1 MDKMKNSGMSETM
14 QTLTR
19 KSACVMLSLL
29 LLLSAVLPVKA
40 AAETASAKV
49 VRVGSFEDTFNYVNE
64 KGARKGYGYELLET
78 LSGYTGWQFE
88 YVTCDWSNC
97 FKKLKNGEIDI
108 MGGISYTEDRTEEM
122 LFSDEPMGVE
132 KYYLYADLSRAD
144 ISASDFK
151 TLNGKKI
158 GVLMGTEPEVMLTEW
173 EEKYGL
179 KTEHVNI
186 SNNEDVKQKLANHEI
201 DCFVSLEE
209 SFWAERGISTI
220 TRVGESGIYYAIN
233 KNRPDLKEELDD
245 AMRALDEAVPFYT
258 ADLYKRYFSMDYTP
272 ILTGEEKAWL
282 RKHGAIRMGFLASD
296 SGVSTFDPATG
307 EFTGVI
313 TDYIQFAAD
322 CLGNQELEFQ
332 LVGYDSK
339 EAELDALKSGEID
352 MIFHCDQNPNLA
364 EEYHF
369 ACTNTTWTS
378 NLMAV
383 TNKQHFNENNVNR
396 IAVPQNK
403 LSLKKYLA
411 FYYPQWEIV
420 DCDTQE
426 DAAKLVKDG
435 QADCF
440 VTGISSENKYS
451 KKYSFYSV
459 PLVNPVRS
467 CFAVNSGNR
476 SLLSILNKTIKAM
489 PVNMLAGALAMYKS
503 SARKVTLSDFIKDN
517 FFKVMLISSIAV
529 AVVLLTILMLLQKA
543 RKAEAAARKAASD
556 TQELNAKLQVAVEKA
571 ESANRAKSTFL
582 SNMSHDIRT
591 PMNAIIGFTTLA
603 LSNIDDTDRVKDYLG
618 KTLAS
623 SNHLLSLIND
633 VLDMSRIESGKI
645 HLEEVEVNLSDV
657 LHDLKTIVS
666 GQIYAKQ
673 LELYMDAMDVTDEDV
688 YCDKTRLNQ
697 ILLNLLSNAIKFT
710 PAGGT
715 VSVRVRQ
722 LAGKVRGCG
731 QYEFRIKDNGIGMS
745 QEFAQKIFEPF
756 ERERTSTVSG
766 IQGTGLGMAITKNI
780 VDMMGG
786 TIEVQTAQGKGTEFT
801 VCVPMRAQTEQR
813 PVEKITELEGLKA
826 LVVDDDFNTCD
837 SVTKMLVKVGM
848 RAEWTLSGKEAVLR
862 ARQSIEM
869 SDVYHA
875 YIIDWRLPDMNG
887 IEVTRQIRSLNDD
900 TPIIILTA
908 YDWSDIE
915 VEAKAAGVTAFCSK
929 PMFMSDLRETLM
941 SALGQKPADAVQR
954 LLPEKNADFKGKHIL
969 LVEDNELNREIAVYL
984 LQEAGAMVDQAA
996 DGKEAVEMFAA
1007 SAPGTYDAVLMD
1019 VMMPELDG
1027 LSATRAIRGMD
1038 RPDARLPIIAM
1049 TANLFDEDVEACLA
1063 AGMDAHIPKPL
1074 EAGQMIKTIAE
1085 WLERKKQ

>member
-78 LSGYTGWQFE
+78 LSGYAGWQFE
-88 YVTCDWSNC
+88 YVTCDWSDC
-97 FKKLKNGEIDI
+97 FEKLKNGEIDI
-108 MGGISYTEDRTEEM
+108 IGGISYTEDRTQEM

-158 GVLMGTEPEVMLTEW
+158 GVLMGTEPEVMLAEW

-233 KNRPDLKEELDD
+233 KNRPDIKEELDD

-426 DAAKLVKDG
+426 DAARLVKDG

-489 PVNMLAGALAMYKS
+489 PVNMLAGALAMYKN

-673 LELYMDAMDVTDEDV
+673 LELYMDVMDVTDEDV

-722 LAGKVRGCG
+722 LAGQVRGCG

-745 QEFAQKIFEPF
+745 PEFAKKIFEPF
-756 ERERTSTVSG
+756 ERERTSTVSR

-887 IEVTRQIRSLNDD
+887 IEVTRQIRSLHDD

-915 VEAKAAGVTAFCSK
+915 VEAKAAGVTAFCAK

-969 LVEDNELNREIAVYL
+969 LVEDNELNREIA
-984 LQEAGAMVDQAA
+984 QEILREYGFLVDSAENGAV
-996 DGKEAVEMFAA
+996 AVEKVSTA
-1007 SAPGTYDAVLMD
+1007 APGSYDLVLMD
-1019 VMMPELDG
+1019 VQMPIMDG
-1027 LSATRAIRGMD
+1027 YTATRKIRALD
-1038 RPDARLPIIAM
+1038 DPARAKLPILAM
-1049 TANLFDEDVEACLA
+1049 TANAFDEDRRNALES
-1063 AGMDAHIPKPL
+1063 GMNGFLSKPIVIDDL
-1074 EAGQMIKTIAE
+1074 VQE
-1085 WLERKKQ
+1085 LRKIL

>member
-1 MDKMKNSGMSETM
+1 M
-14 QTLTR
+14 
-19 KSACVMLSLL
+19 
-29 LLLSAVLPVKA
+29 KA
-40 AAETASAKV
+40 AAETAPVKV

-64 KGARKGYGYELLET
+64 KGARKGYGYELLQT

-88 YVTCDWSNC
+88 YVTCDWSDC
-97 FKKLKNGEIDI
+97 FEKLKNGEIDI

-122 LFSDEPMGVE
+122 LFSDEPMGEE

-144 ISASDFK
+144 ISASDYK
-151 TLNGKKI
+151 TLNGKKV

-173 EEKYGL
+173 EEKYDL
-179 KTEHVNI
+179 KTQHVNI
-186 SNNEDVKQKLANHEI
+186 SNNEDVKRKLANHEI

-233 KNRPDLKEELDD
+233 KNRPDIKEELDD

-352 MIFHCDQNPNLA
+352 MIFHFDQSPNLA

-426 DAAKLVKDG
+426 DAARLVKDG

-517 FFKVMLISSIAV
+517 FFMALLVSSIAV
-529 AVVLLTILMLLQKA
+529 AVVLLTILKLLRKA
-543 RKAEAAARKAASD
+543 RKAEAAARKAAND
-556 TQELNAKLQVAVEKA
+556 TQKLNAKLQVAVENA
-571 ESANRAKSTFL
+571 ESANHAKSTFL
-582 SNMSHDIRT
+582 FNMSHDIRT
-591 PMNAIIGFTTLA
+591 PMNAIIGYA
-603 LSNIDDTDRVKDYLG
+603 D
-618 KTLAS
+618 LAS
-623 SNHLLSLIND
+623 RHLDDPAKLEKYMENIQVCGQNLLMLLNNVLDLARIENDKTEMEYSVSDVEKDFRNCVAMFRNQADSKGQTLTVTTHLLYPYVYADIP
-633 VLDMSRIESGKI
+633 
-645 HLEEVEVNLSDV
+645 HLTEICTNLV
-657 LHDLKTIVS
+657 
-666 GQIYAKQ
+666 
-673 LELYMDAMDVTDEDV
+673 
-688 YCDKTRLNQ
+688 
-697 ILLNLLSNAIKFT
+697 SNAVKYT
-710 PAGGT
+710 GAGGT
-715 VSVRVRQ
+715 IRCNVTQKPGEKEGWCDTVVTV
-722 LAGKVRGCG
+722 A
-731 QYEFRIKDNGIGMS
+731 DNGIGMS
-745 QEFAQKIFEPF
+745 QEFQKHIFEPF
-756 ERERTSTVSG
+756 ERERTSTVSKVEGSG
-766 IQGTGLGMAITKNI
+766 IGMGIVKKLVGL
-780 VDMMGG
+780 MGG
-786 TIEVQTAQGKGTEFT
+786 TVEVESRIGVGSTFT
-801 VCVPMRAQTEQR
+801 VTIPCRIASEDETQ
-813 PVEKITELEGLKA
+813 
-826 LVVDDDFNTCD
+826 
-837 SVTKMLVKVGM
+837 
-848 RAEWTLSGKEAVLR
+848 
-862 ARQSIEM
+862 
-869 SDVYHA
+869 
-875 YIIDWRLPDMNG
+875 
-887 IEVTRQIRSLNDD
+887 
-900 TPIIILTA
+900 
-908 YDWSDIE
+908 
-915 VEAKAAGVTAFCSK
+915 AK
-929 PMFMSDLRETLM
+929 RETNP
-941 SALGQKPADAVQR
+941 SDQKCLCGTR
-954 LLPEKNADFKGKHIL
+954 IL
-969 LVEDNELNREIAVYL
+969 LTEDNDLNAEIATEL
-984 LQEAGAMVDQAA
+984 LQEEGCTVDRAKDGVECVDMLEKAA
-996 DGKEAVEMFAA
+996 N
-1007 SAPGTYDAVLMD
+1007 GTYQLILMD
-1019 VMMPELDG
+1019 IQMPVMNGYD
-1027 LSATRAIRGMD
+1027 AARKIRGLD
-1038 RPDARLPIIAM
+1038 DPQKANIPIIAM
-1049 TANLFDEDVEACLA
+1049 TANAFTEDRQVALD
-1063 AGMDAHIPKPL
+1063 AGMNDHIAKPINMNVL
-1074 EAGQMIKTIAE
+1074 VPT
-1085 WLERKKQ
+1085 LRKYL

>member
-88 YVTCDWSNC
+88 YVTCDWSDC
-97 FKKLKNGEIDI
+97 FEKLKNGEIDI
-108 MGGISYTEDRTEEM
+108 IGGISYTEDRTQEM

-158 GVLMGTEPEVMLTEW
+158 GVLMGTEPEVMLAEW

-233 KNRPDLKEELDD
+233 KNRPDIKEELDD

-426 DAAKLVKDG
+426 DAARLVKDG

-722 LAGKVRGCG
+722 LAGKVHGCG

-756 ERERTSTVSG
+756 ERERTSTVSR

-887 IEVTRQIRSLNDD
+887 IEVTRQIRSLHDD

-915 VEAKAAGVTAFCSK
+915 VEAKAAGVTAFCAK

-969 LVEDNELNREIAVYL
+969 LVEDNELNREIA
-984 LQEAGAMVDQAA
+984 QEILREYGFLVDSAENGAV
-996 DGKEAVEMFAA
+996 AVEKVSTA
-1007 SAPGTYDAVLMD
+1007 APGSYDLLLMD
-1019 VMMPELDG
+1019 VQMPIMDG
-1027 LSATRAIRGMD
+1027 YTATRKIRALD
-1038 RPDARLPIIAM
+1038 DPARAKLPIIAM
-1049 TANLFDEDVEACLA
+1049 TANAFDEDRRNALES
-1063 AGMDAHIPKPL
+1063 GMNGFLSKPIVIDDL
-1074 EAGQMIKTIAE
+1074 VQELHKI
-1085 WLERKKQ
+1085 L

>member
-78 LSGYTGWQFE
+78 LSGYAGWQFE
-88 YVTCDWSNC
+88 YVTCDWSDC
-97 FKKLKNGEIDI
+97 FEKLKNGEIDI
-108 MGGISYTEDRTEEM
+108 IGGISYTEDRTQEM

-158 GVLMGTEPEVMLTEW
+158 GVLMGTEPEVMLAEW

-233 KNRPDLKEELDD
+233 KNRPDIKEELDD

-258 ADLYKRYFSMDYTP
+258 ADLYKRYFSIDYTP

-296 SGVSTFDPATG
+296 SGVSTYDPATG

-426 DAAKLVKDG
+426 DAARLVKDG

-756 ERERTSTVSG
+756 ERERTSTVSR

-887 IEVTRQIRSLNDD
+887 IEVTRQIRSLHDD

-915 VEAKAAGVTAFCSK
+915 VEAKAAGVTAFCAK

-941 SALGQKPADAVQR
+941 SALGQKPADAVQG

-969 LVEDNELNREIAVYL
+969 LVEDNELNREIA
-984 LQEAGAMVDQAA
+984 QEILREYGFLVDSAENGAV
-996 DGKEAVEMFAA
+996 AVEKVSTA
-1007 SAPGTYDAVLMD
+1007 APGSYDLVLMD
-1019 VMMPELDG
+1019 VQMPIMDG
-1027 LSATRAIRGMD
+1027 YTATRKIRALD
-1038 RPDARLPIIAM
+1038 DPARAKLPILAM
-1049 TANLFDEDVEACLA
+1049 TANAFDEDRRNALES
-1063 AGMDAHIPKPL
+1063 GMNGFLSKPIVIDDL
-1074 EAGQMIKTIAE
+1074 VQE
-1085 WLERKKQ
+1085 LRKIL

>member
-88 YVTCDWSNC
+88 YVTCDWSDC
-97 FKKLKNGEIDI
+97 FEKLKNGEIDI
-108 MGGISYTEDRTEEM
+108 IGGISYTEDRTQEM

-158 GVLMGTEPEVMLTEW
+158 GVLMGTEPEVMLAEW

-233 KNRPDLKEELDD
+233 KNRPDIKEELDD

-426 DAAKLVKDG
+426 DAARLVKDG

-503 SARKVTLSDFIKDN
+503 SARRVTLSDFIKDN

-571 ESANRAKSTFL
+571 ETANRAKSTFL

-673 LELYMDAMDVTDEDV
+673 LELYMDVMDVTDEDV

-756 ERERTSTVSG
+756 EQERTSTVSR

-862 ARQSIEM
+862 ARQALEM

-887 IEVTRQIRSLNDD
+887 IEVTRQIRSLHDD

-929 PMFMSDLRETLM
+929 PMFMFDLRETLM
-941 SALGQKPADAVQR
+941 SALGQKQTDAVQG
-954 LLPEKNADFKGKHIL
+954 LLPDKNADFKGKHIL
-969 LVEDNELNREIAVYL
+969 LVEDNELNREIA
-984 LQEAGAMVDQAA
+984 QEILREYGFLVDSAENGAV
-996 DGKEAVEMFAA
+996 AVEKVSTA
-1007 SAPGTYDAVLMD
+1007 APGSYDLVLMD
-1019 VMMPELDG
+1019 VQMPIMDG
-1027 LSATRAIRGMD
+1027 YTATRKIRALD
-1038 RPDARLPIIAM
+1038 DPARAKLPILAM
-1049 TANLFDEDVEACLA
+1049 TANAFDEDRRNALES
-1063 AGMDAHIPKPL
+1063 GMNGFLSKPIVIDDL
-1074 EAGQMIKTIAE
+1074 VQE
-1085 WLERKKQ
+1085 LRKIL

>member
-88 YVTCDWSNC
+88 YVTCDWSDC
-97 FKKLKNGEIDI
+97 FEKLKNGEIDI
-108 MGGISYTEDRTEEM
+108 IGGISYTEDRTQEM

-158 GVLMGTEPEVMLTEW
+158 GVLMGTEPEVMLAEW

-233 KNRPDLKEELDD
+233 KNRPDIKEELDD

-426 DAAKLVKDG
+426 DAARLVKDG

-887 IEVTRQIRSLNDD
+887 IEVTRQIRSLHDD

-915 VEAKAAGVTAFCSK
+915 VEAKAAGVTAFCAK

-969 LVEDNELNREIAVYL
+969 LVEDNELNREIA
-984 LQEAGAMVDQAA
+984 QEILREYGFLVDSAENGAV
-996 DGKEAVEMFAA
+996 AVEKVSTA
-1007 SAPGTYDAVLMD
+1007 APGSYDLVLMD
-1019 VMMPELDG
+1019 VQMPIMDG
-1027 LSATRAIRGMD
+1027 YTATRRIRALD
-1038 RPDARLPIIAM
+1038 DPARAKLPILAM
-1049 TANLFDEDVEACLA
+1049 TANAFDEDRRNALES
-1063 AGMDAHIPKPL
+1063 GMNGFLSKPIVIDDL
-1074 EAGQMIKTIAE
+1074 VQE
-1085 WLERKKQ
+1085 LRKIL

>member
-78 LSGYTGWQFE
+78 LSGYAGWQFE
-88 YVTCDWSNC
+88 YVTCDWSDC
-97 FKKLKNGEIDI
+97 FEKLKNGEIDI
-108 MGGISYTEDRTEEM
+108 IGGISYTEDRTQEM

-158 GVLMGTEPEVMLTEW
+158 GVLMGTEPEVMLAEW

-233 KNRPDLKEELDD
+233 KNRPDIKEELDD

-426 DAAKLVKDG
+426 DAARLVKDG

-459 PLVNPVRS
+459 PLLNPVKS

-887 IEVTRQIRSLNDD
+887 IEVTRQIRSLHDD

-915 VEAKAAGVTAFCSK
+915 VEAKAAGVTAFCAK

-969 LVEDNELNREIAVYL
+969 LVEDNELNREIA
-984 LQEAGAMVDQAA
+984 QEILREYGFLVDSAENGAV
-996 DGKEAVEMFAA
+996 AVEKVSTA
-1007 SAPGTYDAVLMD
+1007 APGSYDLVLMD
-1019 VMMPELDG
+1019 VQMPIMDG
-1027 LSATRAIRGMD
+1027 YTATRKIRALD
-1038 RPDARLPIIAM
+1038 DPARAKLPILAM
-1049 TANLFDEDVEACLA
+1049 TANAFDEDRRNALES
-1063 AGMDAHIPKPL
+1063 GMNGFLSKPIVIDDL
-1074 EAGQMIKTIAE
+1074 VQE
-1085 WLERKKQ
+1085 LRKIL

>member
-1 MDKMKNSGMSETM
+1 M

-88 YVTCDWSNC
+88 YVTCDWSDC
-97 FKKLKNGEIDI
+97 FEKLKNGEIDI
-108 MGGISYTEDRTEEM
+108 IGGISYTEDRTQEM

-132 KYYLYADLSRAD
+132 KYYLYADLARAD

-151 TLNGKKI
+151 TLNGQKI
-158 GVLMGTEPEVMLTEW
+158 GVLMGTEPEVMLAEW

-233 KNRPDLKEELDD
+233 KNRPDIKEELDD

-426 DAAKLVKDG
+426 DAARLVKDG

-571 ESANRAKSTFL
+571 ETANRAKSTFL

-722 LAGKVRGCG
+722 LAGQVRGCG

-745 QEFAQKIFEPF
+745 PEFAKKIFEPF
-756 ERERTSTVSG
+756 ERERTSTVSR

-813 PVEKITELEGLKA
+813 LVEKITELEGLKA

-887 IEVTRQIRSLNDD
+887 IEVTRQIRSLHDD

-941 SALGQKPADAVQR
+941 SALGQKLTDASQEI
-954 LLPEKNADFKGKHIL
+954 LPEKNADFKDRHIL
-969 LVEDNELNREIAVYL
+969 LVEDNELNREIA
-984 LQEAGAMVDQAA
+984 QEILREYGFRVDTAEN
-996 DGKEAVEMFAA
+996 GEVAVEKVSTA
-1007 SAPGTYDAVLMD
+1007 APGSYDLVLMD
-1019 VMMPELDG
+1019 VQMPVMDG
-1027 LSATRAIRGMD
+1027 YTATRKIRALD
-1038 RPDARLPIIAM
+1038 DPARAKLPIIAM
-1049 TANLFDEDVEACLA
+1049 TANAFDEDRRNALES
-1063 AGMDAHIPKPL
+1063 GMNGFLSKPIVIGDL
-1074 EAGQMIKTIAE
+1074 VQELHKI
-1085 WLERKKQ
+1085 L

>member
-88 YVTCDWSNC
+88 YVTCDWSDC
-97 FKKLKNGEIDI
+97 FEKLKNGEIDI
-108 MGGISYTEDRTEEM
+108 IGGISYTEDRTQEM

-158 GVLMGTEPEVMLTEW
+158 GVLMGTEPEVMLAEW

-233 KNRPDLKEELDD
+233 KNRPDIKEELDD

-426 DAAKLVKDG
+426 DAARLVKDG

-673 LELYMDAMDVTDEDV
+673 LELYMDVMDVTDEDV

-756 ERERTSTVSG
+756 ERERTSTVSR

-887 IEVTRQIRSLNDD
+887 IEVTRQIRSLHDD

-941 SALGQKPADAVQR
+941 SALGQKSADAVQG

-969 LVEDNELNREIAVYL
+969 LVEDNELNREIA
-984 LQEAGAMVDQAA
+984 QEILREYGFLVDSAENGAV
-996 DGKEAVEMFAA
+996 AVEKVSTA
-1007 SAPGTYDAVLMD
+1007 APGSYDLVLMD
-1019 VMMPELDG
+1019 VQMPIMDG
-1027 LSATRAIRGMD
+1027 YTATRKIRALD
-1038 RPDARLPIIAM
+1038 DPARAKLPILAM
-1049 TANLFDEDVEACLA
+1049 TANAFDEDRRNALES
-1063 AGMDAHIPKPL
+1063 GMNGFLSKPIVIDDL
-1074 EAGQMIKTIAE
+1074 MQE
-1085 WLERKKQ
+1085 LRKIL

>member
-40 AAETASAKV
+40 AAETDSAKV

-88 YVTCDWSNC
+88 YVTCDWSDC
-97 FKKLKNGEIDI
+97 FEKLKNGEIDI
-108 MGGISYTEDRTEEM
+108 IGGISYTEDRTQEM

-158 GVLMGTEPEVMLTEW
+158 GVLMGTEPEVMLAEW

-233 KNRPDLKEELDD
+233 KNRPDIKEELDD

-426 DAAKLVKDG
+426 DAAQLVKDG

-440 VTGISSENKYS
+440 VTWISSENKYS

-673 LELYMDAMDVTDEDV
+673 LELYMDVMDVTDEDV

-756 ERERTSTVSG
+756 ERERTSTVSR

-887 IEVTRQIRSLNDD
+887 IEVTRQIRSLHDD

-969 LVEDNELNREIAVYL
+969 LVEDNELNREIA
-984 LQEAGAMVDQAA
+984 QEILREYGFLVDSAENGAV
-996 DGKEAVEMFAA
+996 AVEKVSTA
-1007 SAPGTYDAVLMD
+1007 APGSYDLVLMD
-1019 VMMPELDG
+1019 VQMPIMDG
-1027 LSATRAIRGMD
+1027 YTATRKIRALD
-1038 RPDARLPIIAM
+1038 DPARAKIPILAM
-1049 TANLFDEDVEACLA
+1049 TANAFDEDRRNALES
-1063 AGMDAHIPKPL
+1063 GMNGFLSKPIVIDDL
-1074 EAGQMIKTIAE
+1074 VQELHKI
-1085 WLERKKQ
+1085 L

>member
-88 YVTCDWSNC
+88 YVTCDWSDC
-97 FKKLKNGEIDI
+97 FEKLKNGEIDI
-108 MGGISYTEDRTEEM
+108 IGGISYTEDRTQEM

-158 GVLMGTEPEVMLTEW
+158 GVLMGTEPEVMLAEW

-233 KNRPDLKEELDD
+233 KNRPDIKEELDD

-571 ESANRAKSTFL
+571 ETANRAKSTFL

-633 VLDMSRIESGKI
+633 VLGMSRIESGKI

-673 LELYMDAMDVTDEDV
+673 LELYMDVMDVTDEDV

-722 LAGKVRGCG
+722 LAGKVHGCG

-756 ERERTSTVSG
+756 ERERTSTVSR

-887 IEVTRQIRSLNDD
+887 IEVTRQIRSLHDD

-929 PMFMSDLRETLM
+929 PMFLSDLRETLM
-941 SALGQKPADAVQR
+941 SALGQKPMDAAQG
-954 LLPEKNADFKGKHIL
+954 LLLEKNADFKGKHIL
-969 LVEDNELNREIAVYL
+969 LVEDNELNREIA
-984 LQEAGAMVDQAA
+984 QEILREYGFLVDSAENGAV
-996 DGKEAVEMFAA
+996 AVEKVSTA
-1007 SAPGTYDAVLMD
+1007 APGSYDLVLMD
-1019 VMMPELDG
+1019 VQMPIMDG
-1027 LSATRAIRGMD
+1027 YTATRKIRALD
-1038 RPDARLPIIAM
+1038 DPARAKLPILAM
-1049 TANLFDEDVEACLA
+1049 TANAFDEDRRNALES
-1063 AGMDAHIPKPL
+1063 GMNGFLSKPIVIGDL
-1074 EAGQMIKTIAE
+1074 VQELHKI
-1085 WLERKKQ
+1085 L

>member
-1 MDKMKNSGMSETM
+1 M

-78 LSGYTGWQFE
+78 LSGYAGWQFE

-97 FKKLKNGEIDI
+97 FEKLKNGEIDI

-158 GVLMGTEPEVMLTEW
+158 GVLMGTEPEVMLAEW

-233 KNRPDLKEELDD
+233 KNRPDIKEELDD

-369 ACTNTTWTS
+369 ARTNTTWTS

-396 IAVPQNK
+396 IAVPQSK

-426 DAAKLVKDG
+426 DAARLVKDG

-887 IEVTRQIRSLNDD
+887 IEVTRQIRSLHDD

-915 VEAKAAGVTAFCSK
+915 VEAKAAGVTAFCAK

-969 LVEDNELNREIAVYL
+969 LVEDNELNREIA
-984 LQEAGAMVDQAA
+984 QEILREYGFLVDSAENGAV
-996 DGKEAVEMFAA
+996 AVEKVSTA
-1007 SAPGTYDAVLMD
+1007 APGSYDLVLMD
-1019 VMMPELDG
+1019 VQMPIMDG
-1027 LSATRAIRGMD
+1027 YTATRKIRALD
-1038 RPDARLPIIAM
+1038 DPARAKLPILAM
-1049 TANLFDEDVEACLA
+1049 TANAFDEDRRNALES
-1063 AGMDAHIPKPL
+1063 GMNGFLSKPIVIDDL
-1074 EAGQMIKTIAE
+1074 VQE
-1085 WLERKKQ
+1085 LRKIL

>member
-1 MDKMKNSGMSETM
+1 MKNSGMSETM

-40 AAETASAKV
+40 DAETASAKV

-88 YVTCDWSNC
+88 YVTCDWSDC
-97 FKKLKNGEIDI
+97 FEKLKNGEIDI
-108 MGGISYTEDRTEEM
+108 IGGISYTEDRTQEM

-233 KNRPDLKEELDD
+233 KKRPDIKEELDD

-426 DAAKLVKDG
+426 DAARLVKDG

-722 LAGKVRGCG
+722 LAGKVHGCG

-745 QEFAQKIFEPF
+745 QEFAKKIFEPF
-756 ERERTSTVSG
+756 ERERTSTVSR

-813 PVEKITELEGLKA
+813 LVEKITELEGLKA

-887 IEVTRQIRSLNDD
+887 IEVTRQIRSLHDD

-969 LVEDNELNREIAVYL
+969 LVEDNELNREIAQEI
-984 LQEAGAMVDQAA
+984 LQEYGFLVDSAENGAV
-996 DGKEAVEMFAA
+996 AVEKVSTA
-1007 SAPGTYDAVLMD
+1007 APGSYDLVLMD
-1019 VMMPELDG
+1019 VQMPIMDG
-1027 LSATRAIRGMD
+1027 YTATRKIRALD
-1038 RPDARLPIIAM
+1038 DPARAKLPILAM
-1049 TANLFDEDVEACLA
+1049 TANAFDEDRRNALES
-1063 AGMDAHIPKPL
+1063 GMNGFLSKPIVIGDL
-1074 EAGQMIKTIAE
+1074 VQELHKI
-1085 WLERKKQ
+1085 L

>member
-88 YVTCDWSNC
+88 YVTCDWSDC
-97 FKKLKNGEIDI
+97 FEKLKNGEIDI
-108 MGGISYTEDRTEEM
+108 IGGISYTEDRTQEM

-132 KYYLYADLSRAD
+132 KYYLYADLARAD

-158 GVLMGTEPEVMLTEW
+158 GVLMGTEPEVMLAEW

-233 KNRPDLKEELDD
+233 KNRPDIKEELDD

-369 ACTNTTWTS
+369 ACTNTTWTF

-383 TNKQHFNENNVNR
+383 TNKQHFNENNVNC

-420 DCDTQE
+420 DCATQE
-426 DAAKLVKDG
+426 DAARLVKDG

-571 ESANRAKSTFL
+571 ETANRAKSTFL

-603 LSNIDDTDRVKDYLG
+603 LSNIDDTDRVKDYLA

-722 LAGKVRGCG
+722 LAGQVRGCG

-745 QEFAQKIFEPF
+745 PEFAKKIFEPF
-756 ERERTSTVSG
+756 ERERTSTVSR

-786 TIEVQTAQGKGTEFT
+786 TIEVQTAQGKGSEFIIR
-801 VCVPMRAQTEQR
+801 VPLRVQAEHR

-929 PMFMSDLRETLM
+929 PMFLSDLRETLM
-941 SALGQKPADAVQR
+941 SALGQKLTDAPQE
-954 LLPEKNADFKGKHIL
+954 LLPEKNADFKDKHIL
-969 LVEDNELNREIAVYL
+969 LVEDNELNREIA
-984 LQEAGAMVDQAA
+984 QEILREYGFQVDTAEN
-996 DGKEAVEMFAA
+996 GEVAVEKVSTA
-1007 SAPGTYDAVLMD
+1007 APGSYDLVLMD
-1019 VMMPELDG
+1019 VQMPVMDG
-1027 LSATRAIRGMD
+1027 YTATRKIRALD
-1038 RPDARLPIIAM
+1038 DPARAKLPILAM
-1049 TANLFDEDVEACLA
+1049 TANAFDEDRRNALES
-1063 AGMDAHIPKPL
+1063 GMNGFLSKPIVIGDL
-1074 EAGQMIKTIAE
+1074 VQELHKI
-1085 WLERKKQ
+1085 L

>member
-1 MDKMKNSGMSETM
+1 MSETM

-88 YVTCDWSNC
+88 YVTCDWSDC
-97 FKKLKNGEIDI
+97 FEKLKNGEIDI
-108 MGGISYTEDRTEEM
+108 IGGISYTEDRTQEM

-158 GVLMGTEPEVMLTEW
+158 GVLMGTEPEVMLAEW

-233 KNRPDLKEELDD
+233 KNRPDIKEELDD

-426 DAAKLVKDG
+426 DAARLVKDG

-603 LSNIDDTDRVKDYLG
+603 LSNIDDTDRVKDYLA

-756 ERERTSTVSG
+756 ERERTSTVSR

-887 IEVTRQIRSLNDD
+887 IEVTRQIRSLHDD

-969 LVEDNELNREIAVYL
+969 LVEDNELNREIAQEI
-984 LQEAGAMVDQAA
+984 LQEYGFLVDTAENGAV
-996 DGKEAVEMFAA
+996 AVEKVSTA
-1007 SAPGTYDAVLMD
+1007 APGSYDLVLMD
-1019 VMMPELDG
+1019 VQMPIMDG
-1027 LSATRAIRGMD
+1027 YTATRKIRALD
-1038 RPDARLPIIAM
+1038 DPARAKLPIIAM
-1049 TANLFDEDVEACLA
+1049 TANAFDEDRRNALES
-1063 AGMDAHIPKPL
+1063 GMNGFLSKPIVIDDL
-1074 EAGQMIKTIAE
+1074 VQE
-1085 WLERKKQ
+1085 LRKIL

>member
-78 LSGYTGWQFE
+78 LSGYAGWQFE
-88 YVTCDWSNC
+88 YVTCDWSDC
-97 FKKLKNGEIDI
+97 FEKLKNGEIDI
-108 MGGISYTEDRTEEM
+108 IGGISYTEDRTQEM

-158 GVLMGTEPEVMLTEW
+158 GVLMGTEPEVMLAEW

-233 KNRPDLKEELDD
+233 KNRPDIKEELDD

-426 DAAKLVKDG
+426 DAARLVKDG

-603 LSNIDDTDRVKDYLG
+603 LSNIDDTDRVKDYLA

-673 LELYMDAMDVTDEDV
+673 LELYMDVMDVTDEDV

-722 LAGKVRGCG
+722 LAGKVHGCG

-756 ERERTSTVSG
+756 ERERTSTVSR

-887 IEVTRQIRSLNDD
+887 IEVTRQIRSLHDD

-941 SALGQKPADAVQR
+941 SALGQKSADAVQG

-969 LVEDNELNREIAVYL
+969 LVEDNELNREIA
-984 LQEAGAMVDQAA
+984 QEILREYGFLVDSAENGAV
-996 DGKEAVEMFAA
+996 AVEKVSTA
-1007 SAPGTYDAVLMD
+1007 APGSYDLVLMD
-1019 VMMPELDG
+1019 VQMPIMDG
-1027 LSATRAIRGMD
+1027 YTATRKIRALD
-1038 RPDARLPIIAM
+1038 DPARAKLPILAM
-1049 TANLFDEDVEACLA
+1049 TANAFDEDRRNALES
-1063 AGMDAHIPKPL
+1063 GMNGFLSKPIVIDDL
-1074 EAGQMIKTIAE
+1074 VQELHKI
-1085 WLERKKQ
+1085 L

>member
-1 MDKMKNSGMSETM
+1 M

-88 YVTCDWSNC
+88 YVTCDWSDC
-97 FKKLKNGEIDI
+97 FEKLKNGEIDI
-108 MGGISYTEDRTEEM
+108 IGGISYTEDRTQEM

-151 TLNGKKI
+151 TLNGQKI
-158 GVLMGTEPEVMLTEW
+158 GVLMGTEPEVMLAEW

-233 KNRPDLKEELDD
+233 KNRPDIKEELDD
-245 AMRALDEAVPFYT
+245 AMRALNEAAPFYT

-426 DAAKLVKDG
+426 DAARLVKDG

-571 ESANRAKSTFL
+571 ETANRAKSTFL

-633 VLDMSRIESGKI
+633 VLDMSRIESRKI

-722 LAGKVRGCG
+722 LAGQVRGCG

-745 QEFAQKIFEPF
+745 PEFAKKIFEPF
-756 ERERTSTVSG
+756 ERERTSTVSR

-786 TIEVQTAQGKGTEFT
+786 TIEVQTAQGKGSEFIIR
-801 VCVPMRAQTEQR
+801 VPLRVQAEHR
-813 PVEKITELEGLKA
+813 PVEKIAELEGLKA

-969 LVEDNELNREIAVYL
+969 LVEDNELNREIAQEI
-984 LQEAGAMVDQAA
+984 LQEYGFLVDTAENGAV
-996 DGKEAVEMFAA
+996 AVEKVSTA
-1007 SAPGTYDAVLMD
+1007 APGSYDLVLMD
-1019 VMMPELDG
+1019 VQMPIMDG
-1027 LSATRAIRGMD
+1027 YTATRKIRALD
-1038 RPDARLPIIAM
+1038 DPARAKLPILAM
-1049 TANLFDEDVEACLA
+1049 TANAFDEDRRNALES
-1063 AGMDAHIPKPL
+1063 GMNGFLSKPIVIGDL
-1074 EAGQMIKTIAE
+1074 VQELHKI
-1085 WLERKKQ
+1085 L

>member
-88 YVTCDWSNC
+88 YVTCDWSDC
-97 FKKLKNGEIDI
+97 FEKLKNGEIDI
-108 MGGISYTEDRTEEM
+108 IGGISYTEDRTQEM

-233 KNRPDLKEELDD
+233 KKRPDIKEELDD

-426 DAAKLVKDG
+426 DAARLVKDG

-571 ESANRAKSTFL
+571 ETANRAKSTFL

-673 LELYMDAMDVTDEDV
+673 LELYMDVMDVTDEDV

-722 LAGKVRGCG
+722 LAGKVHGCG

-801 VCVPMRAQTEQR
+801 VCVPMCAQTEQR

-887 IEVTRQIRSLNDD
+887 IEVTRQIRSLHDD

-969 LVEDNELNREIAVYL
+969 LVEDNELNREIAQEI
-984 LQEAGAMVDQAA
+984 LQEYGFLVDSAENGAV
-996 DGKEAVEMFAA
+996 AVEKVSTA
-1007 SAPGTYDAVLMD
+1007 APGSYDLVLMD
-1019 VMMPELDG
+1019 VQMPIMDG
-1027 LSATRAIRGMD
+1027 YTATRKIRALD
-1038 RPDARLPIIAM
+1038 DPARAKLPILAM
-1049 TANLFDEDVEACLA
+1049 TANAFDEDRRNALES
-1063 AGMDAHIPKPL
+1063 GMNGFLSKPIVIGDL
-1074 EAGQMIKTIAE
+1074 VQELHKI
-1085 WLERKKQ
+1085 L

>member
-1 MDKMKNSGMSETM
+1 M

-88 YVTCDWSNC
+88 YVTCDWSDC
-97 FKKLKNGEIDI
+97 FEKLKNGEIDI
-108 MGGISYTEDRTEEM
+108 IGGISYTEDRTQEM

-132 KYYLYADLSRAD
+132 KYYLYADLARAD

-158 GVLMGTEPEVMLTEW
+158 GVLMGTEPEVMLAEW

-233 KNRPDLKEELDD
+233 KNRPDIKEELDD

-426 DAAKLVKDG
+426 DAARLVKDG

-603 LSNIDDTDRVKDYLG
+603 LSNIDDTDRVKDYLA

-673 LELYMDAMDVTDEDV
+673 LELYMDVMDVTDEDV

-722 LAGKVRGCG
+722 LAGKVHGCG

-756 ERERTSTVSG
+756 ERERTSTVSR

-887 IEVTRQIRSLNDD
+887 IEVTRQIRSLHDD

-969 LVEDNELNREIAVYL
+969 LVEDNELNREIAQEI
-984 LQEAGAMVDQAA
+984 LQEYGFLVDSAENGAV
-996 DGKEAVEMFAA
+996 AVEKVSTA
-1007 SAPGTYDAVLMD
+1007 APGSYDLVLMD
-1019 VMMPELDG
+1019 VQMPIMDG
-1027 LSATRAIRGMD
+1027 YTATRKIRALD
-1038 RPDARLPIIAM
+1038 DPARAKLPILAM
-1049 TANLFDEDVEACLA
+1049 TANAFDEDRRNALES
-1063 AGMDAHIPKPL
+1063 GMNGFLSKPIVIGDL
-1074 EAGQMIKTIAE
+1074 VQELHKI
-1085 WLERKKQ
+1085 L

>member
-1 MDKMKNSGMSETM
+1 M

-88 YVTCDWSNC
+88 YVTCDWSDC
-97 FKKLKNGEIDI
+97 FEKLKNGEIDI
-108 MGGISYTEDRTEEM
+108 IGGISYTEDRTQEM

-158 GVLMGTEPEVMLTEW
+158 GVLMGTEPEVMLAEW

-233 KNRPDLKEELDD
+233 KNRPDIKEELDD

-296 SGVSTFDPATG
+296 SGVSTYDPATG

-426 DAAKLVKDG
+426 DAARLVKDG

-666 GQIYAKQ
+666 GKIYAKQ
-673 LELYMDAMDVTDEDV
+673 LELYMDVMDVTDEDV

-786 TIEVQTAQGKGTEFT
+786 TIEVQTAQGKGSEFIIR
-801 VCVPMRAQTEQR
+801 VPLRVQAEHR
-813 PVEKITELEGLKA
+813 PVEKIAELEGLKA

-887 IEVTRQIRSLNDD
+887 IEVTRQIRSLHDD

-915 VEAKAAGVTAFCSK
+915 MEAKAAGVTAFCAK

-941 SALGQKPADAVQR
+941 SALGQKPADAVQG

-969 LVEDNELNREIAVYL
+969 LVEDNELNREIA
-984 LQEAGAMVDQAA
+984 QEILREYGFLVDSAENGAV
-996 DGKEAVEMFAA
+996 AVEKVSTA
-1007 SAPGTYDAVLMD
+1007 APGSYDLVLMD
-1019 VMMPELDG
+1019 VQMPIMDG
-1027 LSATRAIRGMD
+1027 YTATRKIRALD
-1038 RPDARLPIIAM
+1038 DPARAKLPILAM
-1049 TANLFDEDVEACLA
+1049 TANAFDEDRRNALES
-1063 AGMDAHIPKPL
+1063 GMNGFLSKPIVIDDL
-1074 EAGQMIKTIAE
+1074 VQELHKI
-1085 WLERKKQ
+1085 L